1 MLRRA
6 TTLHHI
12 SRKQVAIKELQAPDF
27 QKEIEVDL
35 PTTTTRKAILRK
47 ILQRDTLMFCT
58 AAVALTA
65 GGGCGFNCRQER
77 NQCSRDDLMNN
88 VDETLA
94 KKLKDCQGDP
104 FCEDEELDKARARR
118 HAIELWYQ
126 EREDDNHEESREA
139 REWLR
144 NFLKDLGKDA
154 VEKIT
159 SPLGSATGSATL
171 TETVAIEINQR
182 SVDPSSDEDEV
193 DSGGVASDVT
203 SASAAASGA
212 SQTITQSP
220 TVITHLIRELSGS
233 FTIDLQASGTFDA
246 GTYSFNFSFATGTN
260 RVLNGLNI
268 RRLTAGAANLEGT
281 TLALVLV
288 PEIGQS
294 QLVLGQNG
302 IGILRLAGEIVSTDP
317 TIGVPF
323 NGFLKIDLP
332 ARQNSDGTITIDT
345 GGVVDLNILADAPA
359 PWFVDYDE
367 NGEITP
373 TDRSLFVADHALGK
387 VWTDLNGDEVSD
399 GLDIERF
406 DDRTSEA
413 LARLLYLATQGV
425 SQ

>member
-6 TTLHHI
+6 KTVHRASGKELATERPQSREFQDVTKVDLETIPAHKVV
-12 SRKQVAIKELQAPDF
+12 SRKLS
-27 QKEIEVDL
+27 
-35 PTTTTRKAILRK
+35 
-47 ILQRDTLMFCT
+47 QRDTLMFCT

-77 NQCSRDDLMNN
+77 NQRSRDNLMNN

-94 KKLKDCQGDP
+94 KNLKDCQGDP
-104 FCEDEELDKARARR
+104 VCEDEERDKARARR
-118 HAIELWYQ
+118 HEIELWYQ

-159 SPLGSATGSATL
+159 SPLGSATGTATL
-171 TETVAIEINQR
+171 TETVAIAINQR

-203 SASAAASGA
+203 SASTAASGA
-212 SQTITQSP
+212 SQTIAQSP
-220 TVITHLIRELSGS
+220 NINTHLIRELSGF

-246 GTYSFNFSFATGTN
+246 GTYSFDFSFTTGTN

-367 NGEITP
+367 DGEITP
-373 TDRSLFVADHALGK
+373 TDRSLFIADHAIGK